1 MSRQSSYGTCDN
13 WRRGGEEDKRK
24 MQRKCGMSPER
35 SSVLR
40 SDDEQERQEEI
51 EMREWSCWSEKSE
64 ERRERG
70 ERKSREVVR
79 EEERP
84 RNESE

>member
-1 MSRQSSYGTCDN
+1 MWHESRKEQRVEKWCD
-13 WRRGGEEDKRK
+13 
-24 MQRKCGMSPER
+24 C
-35 SSVLR
+35 

-51 EMREWSCWSEKSE
+51 AEERGYQCEVREWSCWSEKSE

-70 ERKSREVVR
+70 ERKSRDVVR

-84 RNESE
+84 RNESEEKEGER